1 MMIHITLNLSIKLVC
16 CVKKTALG
24 EGLNQ
29 IVTSLAGSVLDVI
42 SLLEQIDFVY
52 SSWYTATDQADSF
65 VFFIT
70 Y

>member
-1 MMIHITLNLSIKLVC
+1 M
-16 CVKKTALG
+16 
-24 EGLNQ
+24 
-29 IVTSLAGSVLDVI
+29 TSLAGSVLDVI

-65 VFFIT
+65 VFFII